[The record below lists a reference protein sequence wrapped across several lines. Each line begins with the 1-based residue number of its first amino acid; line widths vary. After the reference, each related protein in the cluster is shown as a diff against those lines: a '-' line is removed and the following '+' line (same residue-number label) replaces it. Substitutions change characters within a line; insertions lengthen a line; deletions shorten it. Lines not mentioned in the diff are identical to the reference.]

1 MRILRDEAGAAPI
14 EGLMG
19 GLLLLAWI
27 MVAYQFYDAFRLRA
41 LVGSA
46 TYTVADLISRQK
58 GAIGPAFI
66 DGNKHIFDQMT
77 QVHDSSRSWMRVT
90 LVTCP
95 ATSTDLLPCDGTIK
109 PFRMDTSYAT
119 GTHAALTQADITAA
133 GSRVPVMGAGDAAVV
148 LETFYNYWPIFD
160 IADKTM
166 TLDGQTS
173 FTLGLGS
180 GIVFREFVVTRPR
193 GPHTVWNSSK

>member
-1 MRILRDEAGAAPI
+1 MRILRDETGA
-14 EGLMG
+14 
-19 GLLLLAWI
+19 
-27 MVAYQFYDAFRLRA
+27 
-41 LVGSA
+41 
-46 TYTVADLISRQK
+46 
-58 GAIGPAFI
+58 GPAFI

-109 PFRMDTSYAT
+109 QFRMDTSYAT

-148 LETFYNYWPIFD
+148 LETFYSYWPIFD